1 MYRPLPDELTIKNSP
16 IEGLGLFSTKD
27 IKANTFIGVTHI
39 RDEQFENKYI
49 RTPLGGFYNHSN
61 DPTVMRMVSNML
73 PTLKFG
79 DPIDTKAKAK
89 KFDENDT
96 NRENMYYNLSE
107 KPDAK
112 YMFMVS
118 VKDIKAG
125 EYIVYEAFKIVDPD
139 SHTKI
144 YNDLWLKEYTT
155 ALIKQQWGTNLV
167 KFEGMQLPGG
177 VILNGRQIY
186 DDATAEI
193 QILRDRIRSEH
204 EFPPD
209 FFVG

>member
-1 MYRPLPDELTIKNSP
+1 MYRPLPKELTIKSSP
-16 IEGLGLFSTKD
+16 IEGLGLYATEN
-27 IKANTFIGVTHI
+27 IKANSFIGVTHI

-61 DPTVMRMVSNML
+61 NPNVIRMVSNIL
-73 PTLKFG
+73 PTLKLG

-118 VKDIKAG
+118 IKDIEPG
-125 EYIVYEAFKIVDPD
+125 EELTAN
-139 SHTKI
+139 
-144 YNDLWLKEYTT
+144 YNLYTYPKT
-155 ALIKQQWGTNLV
+155 
-167 KFEGMQLPGG
+167 G
-177 VILNGRQIY
+177 VG
-186 DDATAEI
+186 I
-193 QILRDRIRSEH
+193 QM
-204 EFPPD
+204 F
-209 FFVG
+209 